1 MRTIAA
7 FGLIAILTL
16 SGCERKDENSISTTD
31 TARPSAAPI
40 TDLSAIR
47 QIIIRNQI
55 DIGKHINDGRDSSM
69 VAKFY
74 RSDAKLLVPGEPFMS
89 GHADLFKFWRNAT
102 ASLKGLERVT
112 VSCEGNDQVVY
123 ETGIATAI
131 YEVKGKKNST
141 TYKYMTIWTNINNS
155 WLIAADTWNSLPEM
169 PE

>member
-1 MRTIAA
+1 MRTIAVLS
-7 FGLIAILTL
+7 FISILTFG
-16 SGCERKDENSISTTD
+16 GCERKDENSISTTD

-69 VAKFY
+69 VAKY
-74 RSDAKLLVPGEPFMS
+74 YHTDAKLLVPGEPFMS

-102 ASLKGLERVT
+102 ASLKGLEHVT
-112 VSCEGNDQVVY
+112 VSCEGNNQVVY

-131 YEVKGKKNST
+131 YEVKGEKKST

-169 PE
+169 SE

>member
-7 FGLIAILTL
+7 LSFIGILILG
-16 SGCERKDENSISTTD
+16 SCQRKDENSLSKKD
-31 TARPSAAPI
+31 TAVPAAAPI

-69 VAKFY
+69 VAKY
-74 RSDAKLLVPGEPFMS
+74 YHTAAKMLVPGEPFLS
-89 GHADLFKFWRNAT
+89 GHADLFRFWRDAT

-112 VSCEGNDQVVY
+112 VSCEGNDQLVY

-131 YEVKGKKNST
+131 YEVKGKKTSG
-141 TYKYMTIWTNINNS
+141 TYKYLTIWKNVNNT
-155 WLIAADTWNSLPEM
+155 WLIVADTWNSLPEM
-169 PE
+169 PD